1 MYNQI
6 PPRKHVPVLL
16 DKVMELLDVQE
27 NDVVVDGTLGLG
39 GHAKQIL
46 LSLGTGGR
54 VIGFDLDRSNMQEA
68 RKRLSRFEGRINFVN
83 DSYER
88 IEHYLKVLKLTSF
101 DKVLLDLGVSSPHL
115 DIAEYGF
122 SFKKD
127 GPLDMRFSK
136 DNNVTASVIL
146 NKLPEAQLVEI
157 FSNFGELPG
166 SKKLAALIVEEREIN
181 PFVYTVDF
189 VNRIRPAIP
198 EKEMSKRLAMIFQA
212 LRIAVND
219 ELNVLQRSLKNLFV
233 NMSKGGRMVII
244 SYHSLEDRIVK
255 QFVNSLLKPEVT
267 DPEEALRRL
276 HGEPLCE
283 VLTKKVLVPLKDEVD
298 DNPRSRSAKLRAIV
312 KL

>member
-1 MYNQI
+1 MYTEI
-6 PPRKHVPVLL
+6 PARKHVPVLL
-16 DKVMELLDVQE
+16 DKVMDLLDVQE
-27 NDVVVDGTLGLG
+27 TDVVVDGTLGLG
-39 GHAKQIL
+39 GHSKQIL
-46 LSLGTGGR
+46 LKLGQGGR

-88 IEHYLKVLKLTSF
+88 IEHYLKVLKLSSF

-136 DNNVTASVIL
+136 DNNVTAAVIL
-146 NKLPEAQLVEI
+146 NKLPEEQLVEV

-166 SKKLAALIVEEREIN
+166 SKKLAALIVEEREKE
-181 PFVYTVDF
+181 PFVYTLNF
-189 VNRIRPAIP
+189 VERIRPAIP
-198 EKEMSKRLAMIFQA
+198 EKELNKRLAMVFQA

-219 ELNVLQRSLKNLFV
+219 ELNVLQRSLKNLFA

-276 HGEPLCE
+276 HGDPLCE
-283 VLTKKVLVPLKDEVD
+283 VLTKKVLVPLKDEVE

>member
-16 DKVMELLDVQE
+16 DKAIELLDVQE
-27 NDVVVDGTLGLG
+27 TDIVIDGTLGLG

-46 LSLGTGGR
+46 MKIGNGGR
-54 VIGFDLDRSNMQEA
+54 VIGFDLDAHNMQEA
-68 RKRLSRFEGRINFVN
+68 RKRLSRFEGKINFVN

-88 IEHYLKVLKLTSF
+88 IEHYLKVLKFSSYN
-101 DKVLLDLGVSSPHL
+101 KVLLDLGVSSPHL

-122 SFKKD
+122 SFKKQ

-136 DNNVTASVIL
+136 KNDITAAVIL
-146 NKLPEAQLVEI
+146 NKLGEAQLVEI

-166 SKKLAALIVEEREIN
+166 SKKLAALIVEERKIK
-181 PFVYTVDF
+181 PFVYTEDF
-189 VNRIRPAIP
+189 VERIRPAIHP
-198 EKEMSKRLAMIFQA
+198 KDFNKRMPMIFQA

-219 ELNVLQRSLKNLFV
+219 ELNVLKRALKNLFDGLE
-233 NMSKGGRMVII
+233 KGGRMVVI

-255 QFVNSLLKPEVT
+255 QFIQGLLKPEVI
-267 DPEEALRRL
+267 DPEEALRKI
-276 HGEPLCE
+276 HGDPLCE
-283 VLTKKVLVPLKDEVD
+283 VLTKKVLVPLKDEID
-298 DNPRSRSAKLRAIV
+298 ENPRSRSAKLRAIV